1 MSTAGPL
8 PVPTAGPDADRCFA
22 PLGDQAG
29 QFAVIVDYGFL
40 VAAAAEVLTPEGP
53 VDRRRVCVN
62 ADKLVDGL
70 AEICRNH
77 AGGALLRTYFYDAA
91 PHAGRL
97 TAEHHMLSSTPR
109 VTLRLGRLTADGRQK
124 GVDTRLVLDSYKLAL
139 TGRLDRLYL
148 LTGDDDVT
156 EAVTE
161 VQDLGV
167 SVMLLTVA
175 GARAA
180 TSANLLRAV
189 DESHE
194 LGRDWLADRLF
205 IKPPPAPPADPA
217 KADPAAESGEPTPG
231 EADPDG
237 TASGETAS
245 DETPVPPGL
254 PGLDGPDGEWVA
266 RGWRAGRSFA
276 EGAAISEWAAANTR
290 RPELPDGTLEAAFG
304 SDGLIGVS
312 RSAHQA
318 FVNGFW
324 AAYDA

>member
-1 MSTAGPL
+1 MSAATP
-8 PVPTAGPDADRCFA
+8 PVPTAGPDASRSFA
-22 PLGDQAG
+22 PLGDQGG
-29 QFAVIVDYGFL
+29 QFAVLVDYGFL
-40 VAAAAEVLTPEGP
+40 VAAAAEALTTEGP

-70 AEICRNH
+70 AEIGRNH
-77 AGGALLRTYFYDAA
+77 AGGALLRTYIYDAA

-109 VTLRLGRLTADGRQK
+109 VTLRLGRLTGEGRQK

-139 TGRLDRLYL
+139 TSRLDRLYL
-148 LTGDDDVT
+148 LTGDDDIT
-156 EAVTE
+156 EVVAE

-167 SVMLLTVA
+167 SVLLLTVA

-194 LGRDWLADRLF
+194 LSRSWLAGRLF
-205 IKPPPAPPADPA
+205 IKPPASPPAVST
-217 KADPAAESGEPTPG
+217 KTGPAAEDDEGAPA
-231 EADPDG
+231 EAAP
-237 TASGETAS
+237 AEAAPAA
-245 DETPVPPGL
+245 ETPVPPGL

-266 RGWRAGRSFA
+266 RGWRAGRAFA
-276 EGAAISEWAAANTR
+276 EGASISEWAAANAH

-304 SDGLIGVS
+304 PDGLIGVS
-312 RSAHQA
+312 GTAHQA
-318 FVNGFW
+318 FTNGFW

>member
-1 MSTAGPL
+1 MSAATP
-8 PVPTAGPDADRCFA
+8 PVPTAGPDASRSFA
-22 PLGDQAG
+22 PLGDQGG
-29 QFAVIVDYGFL
+29 QFAVLVDYGFL
-40 VAAAAEVLTPEGP
+40 VAAAAEALTTEGP

-70 AEICRNH
+70 AEIGRNH
-77 AGGALLRTYFYDAA
+77 AGGALLRTYIYDAA

-109 VTLRLGRLTADGRQK
+109 VTLRLGRLTGEGRQK

-139 TGRLDRLYL
+139 TSRLDRLYL
-148 LTGDDDVT
+148 LTGDDDIT
-156 EAVTE
+156 EVVAE

-167 SVMLLTVA
+167 SVLLLTVA

-194 LGRDWLADRLF
+194 LSRSWLADRLF
-205 IKPPPAPPADPA
+205 IKPPPEAAAPAPVTSPADTVPATGAPPAQTSPV
-217 KADPAAESGEPTPG
+217 EPVEPV
-231 EADPDG
+231 E
-237 TASGETAS
+237 E
-245 DETPVPPGL
+245 PVPAGL
-254 PGLDGPDGEWVA
+254 PGLDGPDGDWVA
-266 RGWRAGRSFA
+266 RGWRAGRDFA
-276 EGAAISEWAAANTR
+276 DGAGISEWAAANTR

-304 SDGLIGVS
+304 SDGMIGVS
-312 RSAHQA
+312 RTAHQA
-318 FVNGFW
+318 FTNGFW